1 MTLPRMT
8 SPLLSQAKQIH
19 MIGIKGAG
27 MAALAQ
33 VLVKRGKRVTGSDT
47 GEVFFTDAIL
57 RGIGIVPIAGFDPG
71 NIPKDAECIVYST
84 SYAPERNAELKA
96 ALESDRPVLSYPE
109 AIGSLTHEYL
119 TLAVAGTHGK
129 TTTSALLG
137 HTLAALGEDPTAI
150 VGSRIAAWQ
159 GGALA
164 GSGQYFVLE
173 ADEYQ
178 NKLKEYQPFAVIL
191 TSADWDHPDFFPD
204 TESYER
210 VFEEFVKKLP
220 KHGVLVYCSDSAA
233 VSRIAKSAP
242 CRTIAYGRLEGA
254 EYRIADYAPRTAE
267 ADADP
272 ELLQYFSVLHNDESL
287 GRYALR
293 LAGMHNA
300 ENAIAVIAL
309 LDFLRQ
315 DADRVR
321 EALASFP
328 GTERRFEFIGER
340 FGALCYDDYAHHP
353 EEVRV
358 TLRAFRELF
367 PEKRLTVVFHP
378 HTFTRTKALLPE
390 FAQCFTDA
398 DRVHLLDIYGSARET
413 QGGVASQDIVDLMD
427 RFSAGK
433 ASVAHDIDAL
443 IDELEKTM
451 GRNDVIISMGAGDV
465 WKVSHTLA
473 KREG

>member
-1 MTLPRMT
+1 
-8 SPLLSQAKQIH
+8 

-47 GEVFFTDAIL
+47 SEVFFTDAIL
-57 RGIGIVPIAGFDPG
+57 KGIGIAPLEGFSPEH
-71 NIPKDAECIVYST
+71 IPHDVECIIYST
-84 SYAPERNAELKA
+84 SYAPERNEELKA

-150 VGSRIAAWQ
+150 VGSKIAAWQ

-164 GSGQYFVLE
+164 GTGQYFVLE

-204 TESYER
+204 MESYVQ
-210 VFEEFVKKLP
+210 VFAEFVKKIP
-220 KHGVLVYCSDSAA
+220 KHGVLVYCSDSTA
-233 VSRIAKSAP
+233 VSKIAESAT
-242 CRTIAYGRLEGA
+242 CRKIAYGRLEGA

-267 ADADP
+267 ETADP
-272 ELLQYFSVLHNDESL
+272 ESLQHFSVLRQDEL
-287 GRYALR
+287 MGRYALR
-293 LAGMHNA
+293 LAGAHNA
-300 ENAIAVIAL
+300 ENATAVIAL

-321 EALASFP
+321 ESLATFP

-340 FGALCYDDYAHHP
+340 FGTLCYDDYAHHP
-353 EEVRV
+353 EEIRV

-367 PEKRLTVVFHP
+367 PEKQLTVVFHP

-390 FAQCFTDA
+390 FAQCFADA
-398 DRVHLLDIYGSARET
+398 DRVHLLDIYGSAREA

-443 IDELEKTM
+443 IGELEKTM

-465 WKVSHTLA
+465 WKVSHALA
-473 KREG
+473 KRED